1 MITKKV
7 AKLQKE
13 LNELIKYSPNSTLIE
28 DLKEKIELEF
38 KKFWQTRN
46 YWNEYLKIN
55 TNRK

>member
-28 DLKEKIELEF
+28 DLKEEIELEF
-38 KKFWQTRN
+38 KKFWQIRN
-46 YWNEYLKIN
+46 YWNEYLK
-55 TNRK
+55 